1 MMKKLSNLQQRLLSS
16 LILIPVVLA
25 VLWVGGWVLGV
36 AASVVIA
43 ISFAEW
49 MNLIQKTTPSLRGRI
64 LGGLLGIVYLGI
76 AFCSFLYLRLFVP
89 DGTEFLVY
97 LMLLVWASDSG
108 AYLFGKTIGGPKMS
122 PTISPKKTWAGYGG
136 ALLGPACCLVV
147 CIHFLTPAVLIEY
160 TPPALLTFVVGGLL
174 GIVGQS
180 GDLMISALKR
190 KAQVKDTGA
199 IVPGHGG
206 MLDRI
211 DALLLIVLPYLC
223 FVLYILPS

>member
-1 MMKKLSNLQQRLLSS
+1 VLS
-16 LILIPVVLA
+16 
-25 VLWVGGWVLGV
+25 
-36 AASVVIA
+36 
-43 ISFAEW
+43 
-49 MNLIQKTTPSLRGRI
+49 
-64 LGGLLGIVYLGI
+64 GGLH
-76 AFCSFLYLRLFVP
+76 P
-89 DGTEFLVY
+89 
-97 LMLLVWASDSG
+97 
-108 AYLFGKTIGGPKMS
+108 
-122 PTISPKKTWAGYGG
+122 
-136 ALLGPACCLVV
+136 
-147 CIHFLTPAVLIEY
+147 FLTPAVLIEY